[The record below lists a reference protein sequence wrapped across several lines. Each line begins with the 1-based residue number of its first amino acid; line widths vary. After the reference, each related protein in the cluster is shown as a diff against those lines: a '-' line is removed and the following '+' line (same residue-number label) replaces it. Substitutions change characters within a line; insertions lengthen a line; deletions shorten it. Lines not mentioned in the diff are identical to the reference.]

1 MPVVRPLTMNKK
13 TICKSAVE
21 LMEIHQLDDGELY
34 ILEIVDFGHN
44 MASDFRIIPKNQI
57 QKIMANFNDKRFCE
71 ELSKNRTKYKPF
83 SWAK

>member
-1 MPVVRPLTMNKK
+1 MNKK
-13 TICKSAVE
+13 TIRKSAVE

-57 QKIMANFNDKRFCE
+57 QNIIANFNDKRFCE